1 MGTVNIIAHNNGLV
15 SNVHFYEIL
24 DGIKEEAKC
33 KPVRTGP
40 TIAENIGELNE
51 RSLTYFNDHQST
63 RLFPPT
69 YYLEGDIIKQFVDKV
84 NQLPWLENPSIKIL
98 TNYNP
103 ADHLTLLG
111 FSGKD
116 KMEIIC
122 QQQETY
128 ENVVMIINPKER
140 WLIVNVVID
149 NVADPK
155 TLQAEMDKGNG
166 ILKTLHKTKNQKTG
180 DGHMT
185 LIGVMV
191 CPQYKEEDL
200 NLDKLPFLN
209 QPLSTF
215 VTEKE
220 WYNDGGLEK
229 KLKFLVNESKQQIK
243 SYCGAIS
250 RSTDI
255 LRDFQVFTGQLMAS
269 MAQRSL
275 FLPKVT
281 DDLEKKIDT
290 ILMNNEQ
297 IESINNPT
305 KWKIINGGFGSGK
318 TVVLNE
324 IAWKMIT
331 QDEIGAICY
340 LPFAPYSLIDQKFAE
355 SFRLLCKIKKVDY
368 LNFKLKSFCLQSLL
382 AEIEM
387 PLTDFYDLTSH
398 PKKNVAVILKHLKT
412 KYCSDGKSMAIL
424 IDEFPREFVDTNY
437 ANHLAE
443 CLEEHFQDITVV
455 ISFQSVEKT
464 KEYEIN
470 GKLSDI
476 SKNMPNISGMQEFK
490 LGKTMRM
497 SLDNFELNNILKRE
511 IELTKHVTPLEYSR
525 TTFFQAFSEKFTPFG
540 KKNSKSSKKSSSLNQ
555 KVKVI
560 ESTPSF
566 SGLEQHYSPEH
577 YSPKE
582 DFVGTKKSSTT
593 KDQSSAGSFSK
604 GQSSS
609 SSSILN
615 CETFRL
621 HDTELLRHSPTV
633 QTKGKIVHSIN
644 TKITFT
650 KTTCGHTISSKTKP
664 KLLHMPRQLA
674 FYKSC
679 QLNVCLSFVLEHCIK
694 DAQKTVIICTSKQQM
709 KAMKLAL
716 VRINKSPRV
725 YIPYLLG
732 SLPSNKQKSE
742 IIEAL
747 SDKSIVLLT
756 DYRSFRGCETEKCIM
771 LIDLN
776 STIGPN
782 LYVEILTRSV
792 AYLDILVIPIIKGT
806 SKVMQKVLAEWKR
819 HKLVTESFVHMKLK
833 KRNTIDVTISEPD
846 GKKMTSRQLKQEDI
860 KSFTEQ
866 MIETINSED
875 DHAYAIQ

>member
-1 MGTVNIIAHNNGLV
+1 MFVTFRNFGPNII
-15 SNVHFYEIL
+15 SNRREIRVKRICNDL
-24 DGIKEEAKC
+24 S
-33 KPVRTGP
+33 
-40 TIAENIGELNE
+40 
-51 RSLTYFNDHQST
+51 RSITYYNDHQST

-84 NQLPWLENPSIKIL
+84 NQFPWLENPSIKIL

-103 ADHLTLLG
+103 ADHLSLLG

-149 NVADPK
+149 NVADPN
-155 TLQAEMDKGNG
+155 TLQAEMDKANS
-166 ILKTLHKTKNQKTG
+166 ILKTLNKTKNQKTG

-200 NLDKLPFLN
+200 NLDKLSFLN

-243 SYCGAIS
+243 SHCGAIS

-290 ILMNNEQ
+290 ILLNNDQ

-324 IAWKMIT
+324 IAWTMIT
-331 QDEIGAICY
+331 QDQIGAICY

-368 LNFKLKSFCLQSLL
+368 LNFKLKSICLQNLL
-382 AEIEM
+382 AEIKM
-387 PLTDFYDLTSH
+387 PLTHFYDLTSH
-398 PKKNVAVILKHLKT
+398 PKENVAVIMKHLKT

-424 IDEFPREFVDTNY
+424 IDEFPREFVNTNY

-464 KEYEIN
+464 KEYETN
-470 GKLSDI
+470 GKLSNI
-476 SKNMPNISGMQEFK
+476 SENATKISGMREFK

-497 SLDNFELNNILKRE
+497 SLDNFKLNSVLKRE
-511 IELTKHVTPLEYSR
+511 IELTKHITPLEYFHSR
-525 TTFFQAFSEKFTPFG
+525 TFIQAFSDIFPFTPFG
-540 KKNSKSSKKSSSLNQ
+540 KKNSKLSKKSSSLNQ
-555 KVKVI
+555 KVKVV

-566 SGLEQHYSPEH
+566 TELEQHISPDE
-577 YSPKE
+577 E
-582 DFVGTKKSSTT
+582 FVVKKTSTT
-593 KDQSSAGSFSK
+593 KNQSSAGFFSK

-621 HDTELLRHSPTV
+621 HDTELLRHSSTV
-633 QTKGKIVHSIN
+633 QTKRTIVNSIN

-650 KTTCGHTISSKTKP
+650 STTCGHTISSKTKP
-664 KLLHMPRQLA
+664 KLFHMPVQLA
-674 FYKSC
+674 SYESYES
-679 QLNVCLSFVLEHCIK
+679 NVCLSLILEHCIK
-694 DAQKTVIICTSKQQM
+694 DAQKTVIICTSKNQM
-709 KAMKLAL
+709 ETMKMAL
-716 VRINKSPRV
+716 DRINKSPHV

-732 SLPSNKQKSE
+732 SLPSYEQKSE

-747 SDKSIVLLT
+747 SDNNIVLLT
-756 DYRSFRGCETEKCIM
+756 DYRSFRGCEAEKCIM

-806 SKVMQKVLAEWKR
+806 SKVMQKVLKEWKR
-819 HKLVTESFVHMKLK
+819 QKLVTEACVHMNSNKEQK

-846 GKKMTSRQLKQEDI
+846 GKNMKSRQLKQEDI
-860 KSFTEQ
+860 ESFKKQ
-866 MIETINSED
+866 MVETINSEE